1 MATDQANVQNRVRQA
16 TLAFQAAESF
26 FLNAHRRMKTRQQAD
41 VDLYWAGSPGQQV
54 KMDLRV
60 AADEVEIACKAASA
74 AGLPIG
80 TIGRR
85 LITQAQRYL
94 AEMA

>member
-1 MATDQANVQNRVRQA
+1 
-16 TLAFQAAESF
+16 
-26 FLNAHRRMKTRQQAD
+26 
-41 VDLYWAGSPGQQV
+41 
-54 KMDLRV
+54 MDLRV
-60 AADEVEIACKAASA
+60 AAGEVEIACKAASA